1 LMRLH
6 AEADQVVGVEHV
18 DGLLFGQAH
27 GFTSILAENGLDVG
41 MSDRLNGSENP
52 KDER

>member
-1 LMRLH
+1 MRLH

-27 GFTSILAENGLDVG
+27 GVTSILAEGKG
-41 MSDRLNGSENP
+41 G
-52 KDER
+52 